1 MSTPFRFYTPAK
13 QIDFPDKPDKQAALE
28 AQWNTN
34 LNGFTQQGITG
45 NPWNATNASGIT
57 NYFNPLNTPIPQ
69 GATVAN
75 IIWLAFPGRIGYYF
89 PKLSQQDQLS
99 LADTG
104 YRTNGQSF
112 PPITQDPCT
121 GQPIN
126 LPYGPYGPRG
136 WQDEYCE
143 WSVYRDPQTN
153 KILRVDFTCENP
165 EYWNT
170 LWMID
175 PNRVLELYQSSLGK
189 RQIRLEDLFLYD
201 SNGKAVIDPSTG
213 RPAYN
218 PLNKWNFGPISTDTT
233 GGAMH
238 LTSTPNTLQT
248 EIGLASAATLQR
260 KIGNSDPNALI
271 CCAQYGQ
278 PHRNS
283 DPHIGQV
290 TNQLVGL
297 GNSVTLTNPPG
308 LYIQMPSFSDY
319 HTPDGTDPKSFWTIV
334 RGAETLYAANGK
346 PLPGNF
352 ILHAKYEVPSALGYT
367 VSDIT
372 INGQPIKWGG
382 QIAQTFLMQIVATAV
397 SAAVPAALDCV
408 GTPQNTLAQPLQL
421 FHATV
426 FDAMYG
432 QSVANPVGQPMNLL
446 SNSTL
451 IAPLVE
457 QGAVGIPM
465 VLTGAT
471 VQLGPNG
478 EMPTVS
484 FDGNDLTAEV
494 TTATEINYAVPGNS
508 YPSSATALFINVTV
522 SNIAVL
528 GLRNVFVTNYGQ
540 TLGPAM
546 PALLNVVPAGSISR
560 K

>member
-1 MSTPFRFYTPAK
+1 MTP
-13 QIDFPDKPDKQAALE
+13 
-28 AQWNTN
+28 QWNAN

-45 NPWNATNASGIT
+45 DPWNSTNASGIT
-57 NYFNPLNTPIPQ
+57 HYFNPLDTPIPS
-69 GATVAN
+69 GAAEASIT
-75 IIWLAFPGRIGYYF
+75 WGAFPGRIGRYF
-89 PKLSQQDQLS
+89 PQLSQGNQWS

-104 YRTNGQSF
+104 YQTNGQSF
-112 PPITQDPCT
+112 PSITTNPCT
-121 GQPIN
+121 GQSED

-165 EYWNT
+165 EYWNS

-175 PNRVLELYQSSLGK
+175 PNQVLELYQNTLGK
-189 RQIRLEDLFLYD
+189 PQIQLADLYLYD
-201 SNGKAVIDPSTG
+201 GSGNVVVDPSTG
-213 RPAYN
+213 RSAYN
-218 PLNKWNFGPISTDTT
+218 PLNKWNSGPLSTNAS

-260 KIGNSDPNALI
+260 TIGNGNQNELI

-278 PHRNS
+278 PYRNS
-283 DPHIGQV
+283 DPHIGQQ
-290 TNQLVGL
+290 TNQYVGN
-297 GNSVTLTNPPG
+297 GNRVTLTNPPG
-308 LYIQMPSFSDY
+308 LYIQLPAFSSY
-319 HTPDGTDPKSFWTIV
+319 QTPDGTKAASFWTIV
-334 RGAETLYAANGK
+334 RGSETLKDANGNL
-346 PLPGNF
+346 LPGNF
-352 ILHAKYEVPSALGYT
+352 ILHAKYEVPSGLGYT
-367 VSDIT
+367 VSDIA
-372 INGQPIKWGG
+372 INGQPIQSGG
-382 QIAQTFLMQIVATAV
+382 QIAQTFLMQIVATAF
-397 SAAVPAALDCV
+397 SASVPAALDCV

-421 FHATV
+421 FQAAV

-432 QSVANPVGQPMNLL
+432 QSVINPVGQPMNLL

-457 QGAVGIPM
+457 QGAAGIAM
-465 VLTGAT
+465 VLTCAT
-471 VQLGPNG
+471 VQSGPSR
-478 EMPTVS
+478 EIPAVA
-484 FDGNDLTAEV
+484 FDGNDLSAEV
-494 TTATEINYAVPGNS
+494 TMITQINYAVPGNS
-508 YPSSATALFINVTV
+508 YPSPATALFITV
-522 SNIAVL
+522 SVSSNAVL

-540 TLGPAM
+540 APGPAM